1 MRRLARFLLLI
12 LCAVALTGG
21 SAISF
26 AASAAAAGPCPHEQG
41 HHQGPDQHKH
51 HDAGCLAC
59 CLGACVAIPDL
70 PPRTLLGEAPF
81 AATPVSYWETEA
93 FLSGRSIRPD
103 PGPPRTRA

>member
-41 HHQGPDQHKH
+41 HHQGDQHKH